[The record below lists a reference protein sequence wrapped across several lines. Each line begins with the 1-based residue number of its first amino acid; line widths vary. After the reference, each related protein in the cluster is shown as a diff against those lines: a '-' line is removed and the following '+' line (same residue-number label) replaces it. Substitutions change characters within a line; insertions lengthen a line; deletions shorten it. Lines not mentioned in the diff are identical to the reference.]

1 MGYKSMET
9 QVNQSL
15 IRIIQGNITEQ
26 NTMAIVNAANSQ
38 LIGGAGVDGAIRNAG
53 GPTITEECDQIRRK
67 QGGCPT
73 GQSVITTGGNLEA
86 AHVIHT
92 VGPVWKGGSANEAK
106 LLANCYQSC
115 LELAVTHEITSL
127 SFPSISTGIYGYPI
141 EKAATTALS
150 SVDEFL
156 RQSNML
162 KEIRFVLF
170 GSTDYSIYQQIATGI
185 LQ

>member
-1 MGYKSMET
+1 MGT

-53 GPTITEECDQIRRK
+53 GPTITEECDQIRCK

-86 AHVIHT
+86 THVIHT

-127 SFPSISTGIYGYPI
+127 SFPSIGTGIYGYPI
-141 EKAATTALS
+141 EKAATTALG

-156 RQSNML
+156 RKSNML